1 MENFMGLYGMN
12 FALNARRRKGAL
24 FAVVVLGLHLLF
36 LAGIPT
42 RLPSIQV
49 TPRQA
54 MQLQLL
60 PLPQSQT
67 QPSSPERV
75 PALEGDAHAAFK
87 DRPEPT
93 PEPTQEPT
101 FAPHTTPEASPPIDN
116 NSHTSPLTEARL
128 PPNVPRYST
137 ILADPAELH
146 IHIDRAG
153 TTGRGKMRWNLDQG
167 NYELQLQADFDEV
180 ASSTSSRSKKFA
192 IDWNSQGQAQAWG
205 VAPQRYVSSGK
216 GRSTQATNFQA
227 ENGYV
232 SFSGTTLTQPWVAA
246 SQDRLSWLMQ
256 LGAVLNGSAEQRKVG
271 SRTVLWVL
279 GSRGEADAWEFE
291 LQSYTPEQ
299 AYLVRKPQRL
309 YDAQVQVWLN
319 PQRQHLPLRLQL
331 GYWGVRDSTQM
342 VFE

>member
-1 MENFMGLYGMN
+1 MGLYGMN
-12 FALNARRRKGAL
+12 FALNERGRKGVFL
-24 FAVVVLGLHLLF
+24 AVVVLSLHLLF
-36 LAGIPT
+36 LAGIPKRVT
-42 RLPSIQV
+42 SIQV

-60 PLPQSQT
+60 QLHTQQSISE
-67 QPSSPERV
+67 PM
-75 PALEGDAHAAFK
+75 PAIEGDAHAAFK
-87 DRPEPT
+87 GRPEPT
-93 PEPTQEPT
+93 PEPTEEPT
-101 FAPHTTPEASPPIDN
+101 FAPHPSPQASTALDNNTHPSNRPEAQ
-116 NSHTSPLTEARL
+116 L
-128 PPNVPRYST
+128 PPNVPRYSA

-146 IHIDRAG
+146 IHIERAG
-153 TTGRGKMRWNLDQG
+153 TTGTGKMRWNLDQG
-167 NYELQLQADFDEV
+167 NYELQLQADFDEM
-180 ASSTSSRSKKFA
+180 ASSTPSRSKKFA

-331 GYWGVRDSTQM
+331 GYRGVRDTTQM
-342 VFE
+342 FFQ